1 MSENHAGKSKWGTVQ
16 QDLLA
21 SLVVFLV
28 ALPLCMGIA
37 IASGVPVEEAAAVGI
52 ITGIVGGVVTGLLS
66 GCPLQVSGPAAGL
79 AVLVSQYW
87 TQMDR
92 TSFALVVLLAGAI
105 QVLCGA
111 WRLGQ
116 WFRALSPAIVQG
128 VLSGI
133 GVLILA
139 SQLHVMVDD
148 SPPGSGRS
156 FGGIINL
163 VTVPVAIYKGLTQ
176 NPHFPAA
183 LVGVLTIVSVVAW
196 SSLRPKRLAL
206 IPAPLIGVSVATV
219 SALILEGFGLDPKN
233 IHLPE
238 ELASVIHFP
247 DLYDEARQRIELA
260 PLLNRSVWLAA
271 LTLAFVASAE
281 SLLTAVAVDTM
292 QQHAPRTNLER
303 ELVAQGAG
311 NIVCGLLGVLP
322 ITGVIVRSSA
332 NVLAG
337 ARTRL
342 STILHG
348 VWLLVFVAVFPNVL
362 LHVPVASL
370 AAILVYTGWKL
381 MRPRTVLE
389 LARFGRGEV
398 LTYLGTLTVVVVVDL
413 LTGLVVGFGLAVAQL
428 LYRFSHLEIELD
440 TDPARQRSV
449 LRLQG
454 AATFLKLPKL
464 AASLDR
470 VPPGSELHVN
480 LEGLWHIDHA
490 CLDLLMNWEKQQKA
504 NGGALVI
511 DWERFTARFQPSNG
525 NGPPPL
531 PAPPAPALESKVKS

>member
-1 MSENHAGKSKWGTVQ
+1 MIAATIDSKKNRAGFWH

-37 IASGVPVEEAAAVGI
+37 IASGVPVDEAAAVGI
-52 ITGIVGGVVTGLLS
+52 ITGIVGGVVTGALS

-87 TQMDR
+87 TQLDR
-92 TSFALVVLLAGAI
+92 TSFALVVLLAGSV

-111 WRLGQ
+111 LRLGQ

-148 SPPGSGRS
+148 RPPGSGRE

-163 VTVPVAIYKGLTQ
+163 ITVPVAVYKGLTQ
-176 NPHFPAA
+176 ATHFPAA
-183 LVGVLTIVSVVAW
+183 LVGVLTIVSIVAW
-196 SSLRPKRLAL
+196 SSLRSSRLSL
-206 IPAPLIGVSVATV
+206 VPAPLIGVCVATV
-219 SALILEGFGLDPKN
+219 TALILERFGLDPEN
-233 IHLPE
+233 IRLPE
-238 ELASVIHFP
+238 SLGSVIHFP
-247 DLYDEARQRIELA
+247 DLYDEARNQVNLTA
-260 PLLNRSVWLAA
+260 LLNHSVWVAA

-281 SLLTAVAVDTM
+281 SLLTAVAVDTL

-303 ELVAQGAG
+303 ELVAQGVG
-311 NIVCGLLGVLP
+311 NIVCGCLGVLP

-381 MRPRTVLE
+381 MKPRAAFE

-398 LTYLGTLTVVVVVDL
+398 LTYLGTLTLVVVVDL
-413 LTGLVVGFGLAVAQL
+413 LTGLLAGLGLAVAQL
-428 LYRFSHLEIELD
+428 LYRFSHLEIQVD

-449 LRLQG
+449 LRLEG

-464 AASLDR
+464 AAALSR
-470 VPPGSELHVN
+470 IPAGNELHVN

-504 NGGALVI
+504 HGGALVI
-511 DWERFTARFQPSNG
+511 DWERFTARFQTANG
-525 NGPPPL
+525 NSASAASQPVSTAGN
-531 PAPPAPALESKVKS
+531 VK

>member
-1 MSENHAGKSKWGTVQ
+1 MSDNHAGKTIWGTAQ

-52 ITGIVGGVVTGLLS
+52 ITGIVGGVVTGALA
-66 GCPLQVSGPAAGL
+66 GCSLQVSGPAAGL

-92 TSFALVVLLAGAI
+92 TSFALVVLLAGTM
-105 QVLCGA
+105 QVVCGA
-111 WRLGQ
+111 LRFGQ
-116 WFRALSPAIVQG
+116 WFRAVSPAIVQG
-128 VLSGI
+128 MLSGI

-148 SPPGSGRS
+148 RPPGSGRS

-163 VTVPVAIYKGLTQ
+163 ATVPVAVYKGLTQ
-176 NPHFPAA
+176 GPHYPAA
-183 LVGVLTIVSVVAW
+183 LVGVLTIVSVVSW
-196 SSLRPKRLAL
+196 SWLRPKRLAMV
-206 IPAPLIGVSVATV
+206 PAPLIGVGVATV
-219 SALILEGFGLDPKN
+219 SALILESFGLDPKN
-233 IHLPE
+233 IHLPDK
-238 ELASVIHFP
+238 LATVIHVP

-260 PLLNRSVWLAA
+260 PLLSRSVWIAA
-271 LTLAFVASAE
+271 VTLAFVASAE
-281 SLLTAVAVDTM
+281 SLLTAVAVDSM

-322 ITGVIVRSSA
+322 ITGVIVRSTA

-428 LYRFSHLEIELD
+428 LYRFSHLEIQLD

-464 AASLDR
+464 AASLDQ

-490 CLDLLMNWEKQQKA
+490 CLDLLMNWEEQQKA

-531 PAPPAPALESKVKS
+531 PAPPAPAPESKVKS

>member
-1 MSENHAGKSKWGTVQ
+1 MPDHHDSRVSRIGVLR
-16 QDLLA
+16 QDFLA

-37 IASGVPVEEAAAVGI
+37 IASGVPVEDAAAVGI
-52 ITGIVGGVVTGLLS
+52 ITGIVGGVVTGTLS

-79 AVLVSQYW
+79 AVLVAQYW
-87 TQMDR
+87 TQLDR
-92 TSFALVVLLAGAI
+92 TSFALVVFLAGAM
-105 QVLCGA
+105 QVLCGVL
-111 WRLGQ
+111 RLGQ
-116 WFRALSPAIVQG
+116 WFRALSPAIIQG

-148 SPPGSGRS
+148 QPPGSGRK

-163 VTVPVAIYKGLTQ
+163 VTVPIAVYKGLTQ
-176 NPHFPAA
+176 SAHFPAA
-183 LVGVLTIVSVVAW
+183 LIGVLTILAIVVW
-196 SSLRPKRLAL
+196 TSLRSRRLAL
-206 IPAPLIGVSVATV
+206 IPAPLIGVCVATV
-219 SALILEGFGLDPKN
+219 AALVLENFGLDPKN

-238 ELASVIHFP
+238 RLASVIHFP
-247 DLYDEARQRIELA
+247 DLYDPVRQQLNLA
-260 PLLNRSVWLAA
+260 PLLNQAVWVAA

-303 ELVAQGAG
+303 ELIAQGAG
-311 NIVCGLLGVLP
+311 NIVCGCLGVLP

-381 MRPRTVLE
+381 MKPRAALE
-389 LARFGRGEV
+389 LARYGRGEV
-398 LTYLGTLTVVVVVDL
+398 LIYLGTLSVVVIVDL
-413 LTGLVVGFGLAVAQL
+413 LTGLLVGLSLAVGQL
-428 LYRFSHLEIELD
+428 LYRFSHLEIQVD
-440 TDPARQRSV
+440 SDVTRKRSV
-449 LRLQG
+449 MRLEG

-464 AASLDR
+464 AAALER
-470 VPPGSELHVN
+470 VPAGSELHVN

-511 DWERFTARFQPSNG
+511 DWERFTARFQASNG
-525 NGPPPL
+525 NSQ
-531 PAPPAPALESKVKS
+531 PALTHQPAGAGKD

>member
-1 MSENHAGKSKWGTVQ
+1 MTARTHDGKLSRIEIWQ
-16 QDLLA
+16 RDLLA

-37 IASGVPVEEAAAVGI
+37 IASGVPVEDAAAVGI
-52 ITGIVGGVVTGLLS
+52 ITGVVGGLVTGTLS

-79 AVLVSQYW
+79 AVLVAQYW
-87 TQMDR
+87 TQFDR
-92 TSFALVVLLAGAI
+92 TTFALVVVLAGAM
-105 QVLCGA
+105 QMLCGA
-111 WRLGQ
+111 LRLGQ

-148 SPPGSGRS
+148 TPPGSGRK
-156 FGGIINL
+156 FGGVINL
-163 VTVPVAIYKGLTQ
+163 VTVPIAAYKGLTQ
-176 NPHFPAA
+176 SAHFPAA
-183 LVGVLTIVSVVAW
+183 LVGVLTILAIVLWTA
-196 SSLRPKRLAL
+196 LRSKRLSL
-206 IPAPLIGVSVATV
+206 IPAPLIGVTVATIA
-219 SALILEGFGLDPKN
+219 ALALEAFGLDPKN

-238 ELASVIHFP
+238 NLASVIHFP
-247 DLYDEARQRIELA
+247 DLYDPVRHRVDLT
-260 PLLNRSVWLAA
+260 PLWNHAVWVAA

-281 SLLTAVAVDTM
+281 SLLTAVAVDAM
-292 QQHAPRTNLER
+292 QQHAPRTNMER

-311 NIVCGLLGVLP
+311 NFVCGCLGMLP

-332 NVLAG
+332 NVMAG
-337 ARTRL
+337 AQTRL
-342 STILHG
+342 SSMLHG
-348 VWLLVFVAVFPNVL
+348 LWLLVFVAVFPNVL

-381 MRPRTVLE
+381 MKPRAAFE
-389 LARFGRGEV
+389 LARYGRGEV
-398 LTYLGTLTVVVVVDL
+398 LTYLATLSVVVVVDL
-413 LTGLVVGFGLAVAQL
+413 LTGLLVGLGLAVAQL
-428 LYRFSHLEIELD
+428 LYRFSHLEVEID
-440 TDPARQRSV
+440 HDAAHRRSV

-464 AASLDR
+464 ATALSR
-470 VPPGSELHVN
+470 VPRGHELHVH

-525 NGPPPL
+525 NS
-531 PAPPAPALESKVKS
+531 PPALSHAPAGTAEQGR